1 MEYVLER
8 LAHLST
14 QPELPEELREELG
27 RLRDRLDASEAGV
40 GAADSSN
47 LVADTFASEDFEP
60 VELPQDPHLPTL
72 TSLGQIDI
80 SEASDIEIDEDLPV
94 ALEGR
99 YEDLGQITRGGM
111 GEIRRVRDRDLNRVA
126 VMKVIR
132 ADRRDSTMA
141 TMRFVEEAQI
151 SAQLAHPGIPSI
163 HELGRLADGRLY
175 FTMREV
181 RGRTLETVIDE
192 VQAIFGGDMLQETGT
207 GWSMRG
213 LIEALEDICST
224 LAFAHARGVV
234 HRDLKPQNVM
244 VGNFGEV
251 QVLDWGVAKVA
262 GRTPT
267 HVEDV
272 DDPLSQVELPRERR
286 ETRGGAVV
294 GTAAYMAPEQVRGQ
308 IEHIQPASDVF
319 ALGVIL
325 YEMLTGRKPFEG
337 NSMLDVL
344 LDVLDGPSEPIT
356 QFEHVPAALADICE
370 RALQSE
376 PEQRYESAR
385 HMGAAIE
392 DWLEGTARRNRA
404 SSYVDRASELE
415 KDLQELRQASSWLE
429 QRSRDRLKQIPP
441 NASVDTKLEAWEM
454 QDRARD
460 LRRKLARREV
470 EYVKHLRTALSHA
483 PGLEEAR
490 ERLADYY
497 RRQHELAEVEGDSE
511 DAEGMRAYL
520 EAYDDGRHAGYLRGH
535 GQLSLHSDTDGA
547 HAALYRFEAQTRRL
561 VPKFICELGEL
572 PLERNELARGSYLLR
587 ITASGKAPADYPVMI
602 DREEHWRAAAPGV
615 DEPAPVHLLDKDA
628 IGPEEVYVPGGW
640 FLCGGDERAPQSL
653 DRQRLW
659 VDDFIIQ
666 RFPVTHRQYLLF
678 LNGLLT
684 DGREEEALRH
694 APTQAGGV
702 TGPFDSCAYE
712 RTDEGLFV
720 LPDGQTELGADFPV
734 TLVDWYGARAYAQW
748 LRDHT
753 DLPWRLPSEFEW
765 EKAARGVDG
774 RAYPWGDFLDPT
786 WCCMLDSHPVSSEP
800 APVDSY
806 PVDASPYGV
815 RGMAG
820 NVRNWCREAFL
831 PAEASP
837 SVPSSLRL
845 DQSVRSLG
853 EQMTQ
858 ARVFRG
864 GAWYL
869 SRDQCRSAAR
879 DGNNPSARFRTV
891 GIRLARPIV

>member
-1 MEYVLER
+1 MKDVLER

-14 QPELPEELREELG
+14 HSELSEELREELV
-27 RLRDRLDASEAGV
+27 RIKDDLDASDVGV
-40 GAADSSN
+40 GGADSAN
-47 LVADTFASEDFEP
+47 WVADTFVSEDFQP
-60 VELPQDPHLPTL
+60 VELGHDPHLPTL

-80 SEASDIEIDEDLPV
+80 SEASDIEFDEDLPV

-141 TMRFVEEAQI
+141 MMRFVEEAQI

-181 RGRTLETVIDE
+181 GGRTLETVIDE
-192 VQAIFGGDMLQETGT
+192 VQAIFDDDLLQETTT
-207 GWSMRG
+207 GWSLRG

-251 QVLDWGVAKVA
+251 QILDWGVAKVA
-262 GRTPT
+262 GRCPT
-267 HVEDV
+267 HAEDA
-272 DDPLSQVELPRERR
+272 DDPLGAVELPRERR
-286 ETRGGAVV
+286 ETQGGAVV

-308 IEHIQPASDVF
+308 IDRIQPASDVF

-325 YEMLTGRKPFEG
+325 YEMLTGKQPFAG
-337 NSMLDVL
+337 NSMLDIL
-344 LDVLDGPSEPIT
+344 LDVLDGPSEPVSE
-356 QFEHVPAALADICE
+356 FDHVPGALADICE
-370 RALQSE
+370 RALRPE
-376 PEQRYESAR
+376 PEQRFETAR

-404 SSYVDRASELE
+404 ATYLDRASELE
-415 KDLQELRQASSWLE
+415 EDLRELRQAASWLE

-441 NASVDTKLEAWEM
+441 NAPVDNKMEAWEM
-454 QDRARD
+454 QDRART
-460 LRRKLARREV
+460 LRRKLARLEV
-470 EYVKHLRTALSHA
+470 EYVKLLRTALSHA
-483 PGLEEAR
+483 PGLEQAR

-497 RRQHELAEVEGDSE
+497 RRQHELAEAEGDRE

-535 GQLSLHSDTDGA
+535 GHLSLRCDTDDA
-547 HAALYRFEAQTRRL
+547 RAALYRFETRNRRL
-561 VPKFICELGEL
+561 VPNFICELGEL
-572 PLERNELARGSYLLR
+572 PLERTELARGSYLLR
-587 ITASGKAPADYPVMI
+587 ITASGKTPVDYPVMI
-602 DREEHWRAAAPGV
+602 EREEHWRAATPGV
-615 DEPAPVHLLDKDA
+615 DDPAPVHLIDEDA
-628 IGPEEVYVPGGW
+628 IGPNDVYVPGGW

-659 VDDFIIQ
+659 VDDFVIQ
-666 RFPVTHRQYLLF
+666 RFPVTHREYLLF

-694 APTQAGGV
+694 APTRAGGV
-702 TGPFDSCAYE
+702 AGPFDSIAYE

-720 LPDGQTELGADFPV
+720 LPDDQGELGADYPV

-748 LRDHT
+748 LREHT

-786 WCCMLDSHPVSSEP
+786 WCSMLDSHPVSSEP

-820 NVRNWCREAFL
+820 NVRTWCREAFL

-837 SVPSSLRL
+837 SVPSSLCL
-845 DQSVRSLG
+845 DQGVRSLG

-891 GIRLARPIV
+891 GIRLVRPL